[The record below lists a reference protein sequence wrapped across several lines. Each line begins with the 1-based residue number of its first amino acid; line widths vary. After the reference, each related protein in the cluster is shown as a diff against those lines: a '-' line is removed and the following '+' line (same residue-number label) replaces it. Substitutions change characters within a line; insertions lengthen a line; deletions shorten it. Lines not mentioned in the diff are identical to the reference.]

1 MVKGG
6 KVLLLLAMFP
16 TSYARDTKPILAL
29 YHLLHSHRLPQ
40 HSLLNN
46 NNHPSR
52 YYSVTKKPNSLRHH
66 QYPLFLLPLLL
77 HHLQTLSLLHSR
89 INPDVLRTILDL
101 SLTNYMNTTRFMTT
115 TQSSVWLIVG
125 LSVSNN
131 NDKKITR
138 ALSILRMLA

>member
-6 KVLLLLAMFP
+6 KVPLQLGLFP
-16 TSYARDTKPILAL
+16 TSYAQDTEPILAL

-40 HSLLNN
+40 HILLNN

-52 YYSVTKKPNSLRHH
+52 YYSVTTKPNSLRHH
-66 QYPLFLLPLLL
+66 QYPLLLLPLLL

-101 SLTNYMNTTRFMTT
+101 SLTNYMNTTRFMNTI
-115 TQSSVWLIVG
+115 QSSVWLIVG
-125 LSVSNN
+125 ISMSNN

-138 ALSILRMLA
+138 TLSILIMLA